1 VARTRDPVTAQE
13 LDMVRAGYEIW
24 NGGDVA
30 GMAALCLSDDIEWH
44 NSPEWPGQRVYRGA
58 SRVTRFLKEDVADI
72 IELGDIEIEGMD
84 VYGDEIVI
92 TLQARTRGAQSDLD
106 IGKIRLFHVARLE
119 AGKVNRVRVYLEERQ
134 ALEAVAQ

>member
-1 VARTRDPVTAQE
+1 
-13 LDMVRAGYEIW
+13 MVRAGYEMW
-24 NGGDVA
+24 NAGDVE
-30 GMAALCLSDDIEWH
+30 GMAALCLSDDLEWH
-44 NSPEWPGQRVYRGA
+44 NSPEWPGQRVYNGS
-58 SRVTRFLKEDVADI
+58 SRVARFLKEDVADI
-72 IELGDIEIEGMD
+72 IELGDIEIEAMD

>member
-1 VARTRDPVTAQE
+1 VARTRETVSEHE
-13 LDMVRAGYEIW
+13 LDLVRAGYEMW
-24 NGGDVA
+24 NAGDVA

-44 NSPEWPGQRVYRGA
+44 NSPEWPGQRVYRGS

-106 IGKIRLFHVARLE
+106 IGKIRIFHVARVE
-119 AGKVNRVRVYLEERQ
+119 QGKVNRVRVYLDERQ
-134 ALEAVAQ
+134 ALEAVAR

>member
-1 VARTRDPVTAQE
+1 VAQTREPITEQE
-13 LDMVRAGYEIW
+13 LAVVRAGYEMW
-24 NGGDVA
+24 NAGDVE
-30 GMAALCLSDDIEWH
+30 GMAALCLSRDLEWH
-44 NSPEWPGQRVYRGA
+44 NSPEWPGQRVYNGS

-119 AGKVNRVRVYLEERQ
+119 GGKVNRVRVYLDERQ
-134 ALEAVAQ
+134 ALEAVVQ